1 MIHQRRYGFSML
13 ELMITLSIMG
23 ILLCFG
29 APFIGKTCQSQDVV
43 NARKQ
48 LAYALKKSRYYA
60 RNKGITVSVD
70 LTEGSNTFSVTADG
84 TELTGESTLFDSFN
98 GTFPEDLVV
107 ISSSCNDINFD
118 INGFLIDSYDELITE
133 NCIITVGYSNGIQK
147 NLTINTGTGNVN
159 YD

>member
-1 MIHQRRYGFSML
+1 MIYKKYKGFSL
-13 ELMITLSIMG
+13 TEFMITVSLMG

-29 APFIGKTCQSQDVV
+29 APLLGKTCQSQDVV

-60 RNKGITVSVD
+60 RNQGVTVSVD
-70 LTEGSNTFSVTADG
+70 LPEGSNTFTVTADG

-98 GTFPEDLVV
+98 GRFPEDLVI
-107 ISSSCNDINFD
+107 ISSNCDDINFD
-118 INGFLIDSYDELITE
+118 INGFLIDSYDELITD
-133 NCIITVGYSNGIQK
+133 NCIITVGYSDGIQK
-147 NLTINTGTGNVN
+147 RLTINTGTGNVN

>member
-1 MIHQRRYGFSML
+1 MTYQRHNGFSL
-13 ELMITLSIMG
+13 TELMVTMSIIG

-29 APFIGKTCQSQDVV
+29 APFIGETCQSQDVV

-60 RNKGITVSVD
+60 RNQGVTVSVD
-70 LTEGSNTFSVTADG
+70 LPEGSNSFSVTADG
-84 TELTGESTLFDSFN
+84 TELTGESNLFDSFN
-98 GTFPEDLVV
+98 GTFPEDLVI

-147 NLTINTGTGNVN
+147 RLTINTGTGNVN